1 MRLCFYTSRVT
12 DEPWSGDVQW
22 AGCCARHCSGT
33 QGGAGGIERPQPA
46 EAAVKE
52 VSERDVELCPLL
64 DSMRTCITWS
74 LLPLGVNLGSTG
86 RPQAYQHSWH
96 PAGPGTSVAQCLSPS
111 SQPHAFQPPEVSHA
125 HVSPRFLPLKE
136 GCGRGRRRLTA
147 HL

>member
-52 VSERDVELCPLL
+52 VSERDVELVPF
-64 DSMRTCITWS
+64 
-74 LLPLGVNLGSTG
+74 
-86 RPQAYQHSWH
+86 
-96 PAGPGTSVAQCLSPS
+96 AG
-111 SQPHAFQPPEVSHA
+111 
-125 HVSPRFLPLKE
+125 
-136 GCGRGRRRLTA
+136 
-147 HL
+147 